1 MTKETDTMASLPL
14 LKDLT
19 YREWHHMVN
28 GFYCGVRDIDDEPDA
43 EVHYWRAGW
52 LLGTVADAITANA

>member
-1 MTKETDTMASLPL
+1 MTSESDTMVSLPL

-28 GFYCGVRDIDDEPDA
+28 GFYCGVRGIDEEPNTDI
-43 EVHYWRAGW
+43 HYWRVGW
-52 LLGTVADAITANA
+52 LSGAAIDNFITDD